1 MWKPEQQ
8 TSGGYGTIPIPITK
22 TAITAPTSDSRTE
35 FVSLATERVQAV
47 YASSRPWKEL
57 IDFSAFALPY
67 SYAET
72 TALFLIIFVG
82 WFSLYFFRDEPVV
95 VYNQTLDD
103 RLVLFL
109 LSLVTVVALP
119 FTHVG
124 MNVLV
129 SCIIGAVVISLHAA
143 IRITDDQFLDEQ
155 EVSDNG
161 FASYMD
167 YRLKRVVTGSE
178 ALAIYISKVLDS
190 KRRNSQNRRKL
201 QPSTPRGMTSPCE
214 RFTAAEVPVMNA
226 TTTAM
231 VVENVNI
238 KFSSVLSLT
247 SSSFTRVITT
257 LAKVDEDSK
266 TG

>member
-72 TALFLIIFVG
+72 TARIRKNITYFRVNYTIVALIILFLSLLWHPISMIVFLIIFVG
-82 WFSLYFFRDEPVV
+82 WFFLYFFRDEPVV

-161 FASYMD
+161 FASYS
-167 YRLKRVVTGSE
+167 RV
-178 ALAIYISKVLDS
+178 
-190 KRRNSQNRRKL
+190 
-201 QPSTPRGMTSPCE
+201 
-214 RFTAAEVPVMNA
+214 
-226 TTTAM
+226 
-231 VVENVNI
+231 
-238 KFSSVLSLT
+238 
-247 SSSFTRVITT
+247 
-257 LAKVDEDSK
+257 
-266 TG
+266 

>member
-67 SYAET
+67 SYTET
-72 TALFLIIFVG
+72 TARIRKNITYFRVNYTIVALIILFLSLLWHPISMIVFLIIFVG
-82 WFSLYFFRDEPVV
+82 WFFLYFFRDEPVV

-161 FASYMD
+161 FASYS
-167 YRLKRVVTGSE
+167 RV
-178 ALAIYISKVLDS
+178 
-190 KRRNSQNRRKL
+190 
-201 QPSTPRGMTSPCE
+201 
-214 RFTAAEVPVMNA
+214 
-226 TTTAM
+226 
-231 VVENVNI
+231 
-238 KFSSVLSLT
+238 
-247 SSSFTRVITT
+247 
-257 LAKVDEDSK
+257 
-266 TG
+266 

>member
-72 TALFLIIFVG
+72 TTRIRKNITYFRVNYTIVALIILFLSLLWHPISMIVFLIIFVG
-82 WFSLYFFRDEPVV
+82 WFFLYFFRDEPVV

-161 FASYMD
+161 FASYS
-167 YRLKRVVTGSE
+167 RV
-178 ALAIYISKVLDS
+178 
-190 KRRNSQNRRKL
+190 
-201 QPSTPRGMTSPCE
+201 
-214 RFTAAEVPVMNA
+214 
-226 TTTAM
+226 
-231 VVENVNI
+231 
-238 KFSSVLSLT
+238 
-247 SSSFTRVITT
+247 
-257 LAKVDEDSK
+257 
-266 TG
+266 